1 MCSPHAAEAPYEQ
14 LWVLCKYY
22 LACARDVGV
31 VQHKVAPGSLRH
43 QSSDY
48 IAAAIAVALAL
59 LEPPPTGQPSSSL
72 PPYLELRVRCLLADM
87 FLKHGANPTD
97 AEAHIQKALLL
108 AAQVDPS
115 GTYKFRAMHLQAAFL
130 EKMGNLAAAE
140 KLQTA
145 TIKEA
150 FDTRLVSHGY
160 YFIDQ
165 MIEFLI
171 RHNNFRMAFNIIMY
185 GIKVSEQ
192 LGNTAMRIY
201 YLVLLTHHA
210 LLFQTT
216 AKTTKLLMDM
226 KAFFTEN
233 KPVGNP
239 SITASDLASPFRAH
253 YFLLT
258 TLNHLKAG
266 HTKQALD
273 SLPAVQS
280 VLEQWTPSS
289 DDEAQGHFVIPLNP
303 STLPGAGSSTISISS
318 GGPLSA
324 NPSTN
329 ISQSPFVHTV
339 GATRAPVRQSADLAH
354 TSHVA
359 VKWLGKTQLY
369 AIVYLLSALCY
380 QPDAVN
386 AKCKAFLA
394 EGLKCVQAG
403 MDTTGGADSVD
414 ATLRTQQWLGRI
426 RIHLLLH
433 TADFGLMRGELDAAE
448 RAILETIQ
456 WCEWLGTWDRFKVA
470 VCLRWGM
477 LCQQTGKLT
486 EALEYFEVCFQDA
499 KTTEL
504 KTLVQLHKVLV
515 YLGQEHFDQPQVR
528 DLMDAIR
535 NDCET
540 TLPSGY
546 RAAFKI
552 LESVMATEFIKA
564 K

>member
-1 MCSPHAAEAPYEQ
+1 MDPSISSTNPIPPGGPCPPPPPDSELHLSTQSLHATDAPYEQ
-14 LWVLCKYY
+14 LWALCKYY
-22 LACARDVGV
+22 LACARDVGT
-31 VQHKVAPGSLRH
+31 VQQKVTPGSLRY

-48 IAAAIAVALAL
+48 IAATMALALAL
-59 LEPPPTGQPSSSL
+59 LEPPADQSSPPL
-72 PPYLELRVRCLLADM
+72 PPYLELRIRCLLADL
-87 FLKHGANPTD
+87 FLKHSANPAD

-115 GTYKFRAMHLQAAFL
+115 GTYKFRVLSMQAMFL
-130 EKMGNLAAAE
+130 EKMGNVAAAE

-145 TIKEA
+145 AIKEA

-171 RHNNFRMAFNIIMY
+171 RHNNYRMAFNITMY

-201 YLVLLTHHA
+201 YLMLLAHHA

-239 SITASDLASPFRAH
+239 PITANDLACPFRAH

-303 STLPGAGSSTISISS
+303 STLSATGSSSIDTSS
-318 GGPLSA
+318 GGSMPA
-324 NPSTN
+324 NTCSN
-329 ISQSPFVHTV
+329 ITQSPFAHTI
-339 GATRAPVRQSADLAH
+339 GATRARVRQSADLAH

-359 VKWLGKTQLY
+359 VKWLSKAQLY
-369 AIVYLLSALCY
+369 AVVYLLSALCY
-380 QPDAVN
+380 QPDAAN

-403 MDTTGGADSVD
+403 MDAVGRFSSVHLM
-414 ATLRTQQWLGRI
+414 LRTQKWFGRI
-426 RIHLLLH
+426 RVHLLLH
-433 TADFGLMRGELDAAE
+433 MADFSLLRGELDAAE

-456 WCEWLGTWDRFKVA
+456 WCEWLGTWGRFKVA
-470 VCLRWGM
+470 ICLRWGM

-486 EALEYFEVCFQDA
+486 EALEYFEVCFQDT
-499 KTTEL
+499 KNTEL
-504 KTLVQLHKVLV
+504 KTLVQLHKILV
-515 YLGQEHFDQPQVR
+515 YLGQDYFDQQQ
-528 DLMDAIR
+528 
-535 NDCET
+535 
-540 TLPSGY
+540 
-546 RAAFKI
+546 
-552 LESVMATEFIKA
+552 
-564 K
+564 